1 MSFFALQK
9 DDLTDDEAK
18 FQRGEGKVFFSP
30 PPSLKYNEYPT
41 VWLDLHLSDD
51 GYEICGEDKK
61 LRFKTRNGESIIS
74 ICPGRSLRF
83 RTVETIGI
91 QNFVTGIV
99 VNVAG
104 MAVKGLTVAPGKVD
118 PGFNPSQLVLVVSNL
133 SKRSID
139 LKQGDKIASVAFAQ
153 TGECAPTKSRGWAD
167 RKIEGYSRSSWDRFK
182 DRMQGIDIFD
192 ILKTL
197 FIAALVTAFAFL
209 VQYYLRKV
217 GFN

>member
-18 FQRGEGKVFFSP
+18 FQRGEGIVFFSP
-30 PPSLKYNEYPT
+30 LPSLKYNEYPT
-41 VWLDLHLSDD
+41 VWLDLYLSGD

-61 LRFKTRNGESIIS
+61 LKFKRRNGESVIS
-74 ICPGRSLRF
+74 IHPGGSLRF
-83 RTVETIGI
+83 KTVETIGI

-99 VNVAG
+99 VNIAG
-104 MAVKGLTVAPGKVD
+104 MAVKGLSVAPGKVD
-118 PGFNPSQLVLVVSNL
+118 PGFKPSQLILVVTNL

-139 LKQGDKIASVAFAQ
+139 LREGDKIAAIAFAQ
-153 TGECAPTKSRGWAD
+153 TGKCAPTKSRGWAD

-182 DRMQGIDIFD
+182 DRMQGIDFFD
-192 ILKTL
+192 ILKNL
-197 FIAALVTAFAFL
+197 FVAALGAAIALL
-209 VQYYLRKV
+209 VQYLLRKA

>member
-1 MSFFALQK
+1 MNILLFGWTFIS
-9 DDLTDDEAK
+9 
-18 FQRGEGKVFFSP
+18 
-30 PPSLKYNEYPT
+30 
-41 VWLDLHLSDD
+41 SDD

-139 LKQGDKIASVAFAQ
+139 LREGDKIAAIAFAQ
-153 TGECAPTKSRGWAD
+153 TGKCAPTKSRGWAD

-192 ILKTL
+192 ILKNL
-197 FIAALVTAFAFL
+197 FVAALGAAIALL
-209 VQYYLRKV
+209 VQYLLRKA

>member
-1 MSFFALQK
+1 MSFLAIQK

-18 FQRGEGKVFFSP
+18 FQRGESKIFFSP
-30 PPSLKYNEYPT
+30 LPSLKFHEYPAL
-41 VWLDLHLSDD
+41 WLDLHLSGD

-61 LRFKTRNGESIIS
+61 LKFKRRNGVSVIS
-74 ICPGRSLRF
+74 IRPGGSLRF
-83 RTVETIGI
+83 NTVETIGI
-91 QNFVTGIV
+91 HNVVTGIV

-104 MAVKGLTVAPGKVD
+104 MAVKGLSVAPGKVD
-118 PGFNPSQLVLVVSNL
+118 PGFKPSQLILVVSNL

-139 LKQGDKIASVAFAQ
+139 LREGDKIAAIAFAQ

-182 DRMQGIDIFD
+182 DQIHGIDIFD
-192 ILKTL
+192 ILKNL
-197 FIAALVTAFAFL
+197 VVAAFGAAIVLL
-209 VQYYLRKV
+209 VQYLLRKA